1 MLAFFP
7 FRFSL
12 VVIFS
17 IGCLSTLVPEEFL
30 DPRSGEDASQT
41 GEKRKPLV
49 TLDLNLTFMHTPGSV
64 SDLRL
69 GLVHIFTNMQI
80 IMIGSFD

>member
-30 DPRSGEDASQT
+30 DPRSGEDASQN

-64 SDLRL
+64 SDPQAR
-69 GLVHIFTNMQI
+69 
-80 IMIGSFD
+80 IGSYFYKHANHYDWFV